1 MLVGKNASGMYV
13 IDEDYKIISYNLAAR
28 EIYPQLKRGEKCYHC
43 LRKRETP

>member
-28 EIYPQLKRGEKCYHC
+28 ESIRS
-43 LRKRETP
+43 